1 MEAKVDL
8 FPLSPKVRNMLL
20 RHFGLDPHEA
30 LIYHGVCHE
39 CLSLPAGERQRLAE
53 QTIKTEQDEYRRDLV
68 KEALDKK
75 N

>member
-1 MEAKVDL
+1 MEAKIDL

-20 RHFGLDPHEA
+20 RHFGIDPDEA
-30 LIYHGVCHE
+30 LTYHGVCHE
-39 CLSLPAGERQRLAE
+39 CMSLPAGARQELAE
-53 QTIKTEQDEYRRDLV
+53 ATIKTEQDEYRRELV